1 MATCY
6 VDAAARSESISGNQ
20 LVYEARS
27 RHAST
32 SSNGPPPCAKECSNL
47 DRDMDPSISSWESKL
62 AYLDSFKKKSSG
74 ALLIS
79 LADKLYNARAILLD
93 LHKAGDQSEFWH
105 RFNVPKGQTLAYY
118 GCLVEAFGCAPSLDP
133 RLRPLLDQLRDTIL
147 RIRSAHAKGRLP
159 SPTRLPQR

>member
-1 MATCY
+1 
-6 VDAAARSESISGNQ
+6 
-20 LVYEARS
+20 
-27 RHAST
+27 
-32 SSNGPPPCAKECSNL
+32 
-47 DRDMDPSISSWESKL
+47 MDPSISSWESKL

-79 LADKLYNARAILLD
+79 LADKLYNTRAILLD